1 MAAPQNLNVP
11 IQNFLIHLNYNN
23 IYLYPFNNNPNEVAI
38 YARNNTRIRVLTGE
52 VLLMW
57 NVEQEAHRLQMN
69 NRNIIRL
76 ATTTIWNLHLNI
88 LQRNQFTNLAIQA
101 NIINQD
107 YAQVNND
114 TLNRIVQMNSLQ
126 ETNTLFESDFF
137 NGSVFSDNDGLIY

>member
-1 MAAPQNLNVP
+1 
-11 IQNFLIHLNYNN
+11 
-23 IYLYPFNNNPNEVAI
+23 
-38 YARNNTRIRVLTGE
+38 LTGE